1 MHQKHVLFGT
11 VGIIL
16 GTGFRFQSF
25 VCNGCHG
32 ILMLSLYINNI
43 AILDIHDIGFS
54 RIILRVNKIEAIK
67 MLENSVFNDKGS
79 L

>member
-32 ILMLSLYINNI
+32 ILMLSLHINNI
-43 AILDIHDIGFS
+43 AILDIHDIDFS

-67 MLENSVFNDKGS
+67 MLENSVFNE
-79 L
+79 